1 MKKHSYIKNLAS
13 VVISVVILSIGCKN
27 RSTGSTNTSDVLKDS
42 IAPKAIIHGSDDQAK
57 LDSIKA
63 AKQKGK

>member
-1 MKKHSYIKNLAS
+1 MKKSSYIKSLAL
-13 VVISVVILSIGCKN
+13 VVISIGISFLGCKN
-27 RSTGSTNTSDVLKDS
+27 RSTGTTNTNDNLKDS

-63 AKQKGK
+63 TKQKGK

>member
-1 MKKHSYIKNLAS
+1 MKKHSYIKKLAS
-13 VVISVVILSIGCKN
+13 IVISIVILSIGCKN
-27 RSTGSTNTSDVLKDS
+27 RSTGSTNTPDVLKDT